1 MRKIAPAIR
10 LAIIQSHL
18 RESMIERSCGM
29 VVSGVADTAV
39 EISEELCFSSILPP
53 SLEWPE
59 SGFRLRGRGLND

>member
-1 MRKIAPAIR
+1 
-10 LAIIQSHL
+10 
-18 RESMIERSCGM
+18 MIERSCGM